1 MSKKNR
7 RAGINRR
14 EFMKVSAAVMGGVA
28 SLAQLGEA
36 RAKEQLE
43 PIEPFSIEIPE
54 TVPRRCRW

>member
-14 EFMKVSAAVMGGVA
+14 EFMKVSAAAVGGVA

-36 RAKEQLE
+36 RAEE
-43 PIEPFSIEIPE
+43 
-54 TVPRRCRW
+54 